1 MKKRYFAGAAVAAM
15 ILTAGM
21 ATTSFADWSQQNG
34 KWYYY
39 NDNNGRLVRNDWVC
53 SKDAWYYMDYNGVMQ
68 TNSLID
74 DTYYVNENGVMI
86 TNAWKYINN
95 SRWNES
101 GWRYFGANG
110 KAYTNGW
117 KQINDVWYHFTDSVM
132 DIGWV
137 EIDGK
142 IYHLEDSGTMT
153 TGWRKLADR
162 EDDWGE
168 YWYYFNS
175 SGKLIYD
182 GELKISGE
190 TYIFD
195 HSGRML
201 TGWVNESDYTS
212 TGRDDLSNSDVNAL
226 RYFRSGGQQMNGWR
240 YMASPDDAEE
250 NWYYFKDGR
259 AYSTSYKTT
268 EACGYGIAK
277 IKGETYCFDKKGRM
291 KTGLVELSDGRKFYF
306 DSDGKMKTGRI
317 VVNDDNHD
325 NEVFYFTTSG
335 SIGKRGDGFTGV
347 KDGSLYE
354 NGRLVSAEEGMK
366 YEKVTVDGKT
376 YVVNESGKV
385 KTSRTVT
392 DADGVKYKITKDP
405 NGGYHVEVSW

>member
-86 TNAWKYINN
+86 TNTWKYINN

-117 KQINDVWYHFTDSVM
+117 KQINDVWYHFTDSVL

-142 IYHLEDSGTMT
+142 IYHLEDSGAMT

-182 GELKISGE
+182 GELKISGRP
-190 TYIFD
+190 I
-195 HSGRML
+195 SL
-201 TGWVNESDYTS
+201 TT
-212 TGRDDLSNSDVNAL
+212 
-226 RYFRSGGQQMNGWR
+226 
-240 YMASPDDAEE
+240 AE
-250 NWYYFKDGR
+250 G
-259 AYSTSYKTT
+259 
-268 EACGYGIAK
+268 C
-277 IKGETYCFDKKGRM
+277 
-291 KTGLVELSDGRKFYF
+291 
-306 DSDGKMKTGRI
+306 
-317 VVNDDNHD
+317 
-325 NEVFYFTTSG
+325 
-335 SIGKRGDGFTGV
+335 
-347 KDGSLYE
+347 
-354 NGRLVSAEEGMK
+354 
-366 YEKVTVDGKT
+366 
-376 YVVNESGKV
+376 
-385 KTSRTVT
+385 
-392 DADGVKYKITKDP
+392 
-405 NGGYHVEVSW
+405 

>member
-142 IYHLEDSGTMT
+142 IYHLEDSGAMT

-212 TGRDDLSNSDVNAL
+212 TERDDLSNSDVNAL

-291 KTGLVELSDGRKFYF
+291 KTCLLYTSDAA
-306 DSDGKMKTGRI
+306 
-317 VVNDDNHD
+317 DD
-325 NEVFYFTTSG
+325 
-335 SIGKRGDGFTGV
+335 
-347 KDGSLYE
+347 
-354 NGRLVSAEEGMK
+354 
-366 YEKVTVDGKT
+366 
-376 YVVNESGKV
+376 
-385 KTSRTVT
+385 
-392 DADGVKYKITKDP
+392 
-405 NGGYHVEVSW
+405 

>member
-86 TNAWKYINN
+86 TNTWKYINN

-117 KQINDVWYHFTDSVM
+117 KQINDVWYHFTDSVL

-142 IYHLEDSGTMT
+142 IYHLEDSGAMT

-250 NWYYFKDGR
+250 N
-259 AYSTSYKTT
+259 
-268 EACGYGIAK
+268 
-277 IKGETYCFDKKGRM
+277 
-291 KTGLVELSDGRKFYF
+291 
-306 DSDGKMKTGRI
+306 
-317 VVNDDNHD
+317 
-325 NEVFYFTTSG
+325 
-335 SIGKRGDGFTGV
+335 
-347 KDGSLYE
+347 
-354 NGRLVSAEEGMK
+354 
-366 YEKVTVDGKT
+366 
-376 YVVNESGKV
+376 
-385 KTSRTVT
+385 
-392 DADGVKYKITKDP
+392 
-405 NGGYHVEVSW
+405 